1 MQLTPGEV
9 LSTALKRQKD
19 REDKAIHEA
28 IARMPIKYREP
39 VTPEKLAPFQRHM
52 ETIAQAERTDP
63 DTGEI
68 IIVEKTKRAVT
79 LVDVMHKEG
88 ILSMELHRAAEA
100 FRELY
105 YTSQGPSSGVSSYGE
120 YTQASEPSQR
130 IPVSQHQLK
139 ASWAFEEAL
148 EAAVGVRRQ
157 DGRIARDEQLVDILM
172 KGVLSDGKNVTQTWV
187 GTVRSSYND
196 GKKRAVAGSAILR
209 ELLER
214 LAMHFQFRER

>member
-1 MQLTPGEV
+1 

-39 VTPEKLAPFQRHM
+39 ITPEKLAPFQRHM

-68 IIVEKTKRAVT
+68 IVVEKTKRAVT

-172 KGVLSDGKNVTQTWV
+172 KAVLNDRKDITQVWV
-187 GTVRSSYND
+187 AKSRLPYQNPVQQRPSGATV
-196 GKKRAVAGSAILR
+196 VH
-209 ELLER
+209 ELLQR
-214 LAMHFQFRER
+214 LSMHFHFRER

>member
-28 IARMPIKYREP
+28 ISRMPIKYREP

-68 IIVEKTKRAVT
+68 IIVERTKRFVA
-79 LVDVMHKEG
+79 LVDKMHEDG
-88 ILSMELHRAAEA
+88 FLSMEQHRAAEA
-100 FRELY
+100 LRELY
-105 YTSQGPSSGVSSYGE
+105 YISQGASSGVSSYGE

-139 ASWAFEEAL
+139 ASWMFEAAL
-148 EAAVGVRRQ
+148 EAALGVPRQ
-157 DGRIARDEQLVDILM
+157 DGKMARDEQLQKLFMDAVFKDS
-172 KGVLSDGKNVTQTWV
+172 KSVTQAAIGVARTAYQGAKQAAAAGGTSV
-187 GTVRSSYND
+187 GDV
-196 GKKRAVAGSAILR
+196 LH
-209 ELLER
+209 R
-214 LAMHFQFRER
+214 LVLHFGYRER